1 MNASY
6 LGSVF
11 LASGFG
17 MSQLN
22 NLRKAVRRSLF
33 TSLAVSVV
41 LSLAYL
47 TTATAQDTSLDEF
60 WSLTEFIALNKKQ
73 RSAAEGFA
81 QRVSAPAIPLE
92 TKVNPVKVAIIYPGS
107 QASDYWRRSLASFE
121 ARMNEIGLP
130 HKIESYFSGSSSD
143 AGSQAALITQALA
156 NNPDYLVFTLDVL
169 RHKPIVQRLI
179 ARGKPK
185 VILQNITT
193 PLKVWKER
201 QPFLY
206 VGFDHV
212 AGTQLL
218 IDHYK
223 TKLGQKQDFAILF
236 GPRGYVSRARG
247 NTFLQAYS
255 DPEAMNL
262 KASYYVGYDREKS
275 RQATESILQDH
286 QNLSFIY
293 ACSTDIALGVMDA
306 IAARGNQGTV
316 ITNGW
321 GGGAAELDA
330 ILEGKLD
337 VTVMRMN
344 DDNGVAMAEAIVLDQ
359 TGNSD
364 QIPVVFSGEF
374 ALVTKD
380 NSTEDI
386 QELKARAFRYSK

>member
-1 MNASY
+1 
-6 LGSVF
+6 
-11 LASGFG
+11 
-17 MSQLN
+17 MSQIQI
-22 NLRKAVRRSLF
+22 LRKVIQKTSL
-33 TSLAVSVV
+33 TSLAFSIA
-41 LSLAYL
+41 LTLAYIKD
-47 TTATAQDTSLDEF
+47 TRAQDTSLDEF
-60 WSLTEFIALNKKQ
+60 WSLTEFTELNEKQ
-73 RSAAEGFA
+73 KAVADQFA
-81 QRVSAPAIPLE
+81 QRVSAPAIELDA
-92 TKVNPVKVAIIYPGS
+92 KIDPVKVAIIYPGS
-107 QASDYWRRSLASFE
+107 QASDYWRRSLTSFR
-121 ARMNEIGLP
+121 ARMNEIGIP
-130 HKIESYFSGSSSD
+130 HQIESFFSGSSSD
-143 AGSQAALITQALA
+143 AGGQAALITQALE

-193 PLKVWKER
+193 PLKVWRDR

-218 IDHYK
+218 IEHYK
-223 TKLGQKQDFAILF
+223 AKLGPKQDFAILF

-255 DPEAMNL
+255 DPDAMNL

-275 RQATESILQDH
+275 RQATERLLLEHAD
-286 QNLSFIY
+286 LSFIY
-293 ACSTDIALGVMDA
+293 ACSTDIALGAVDA
-306 IAARGNQGTV
+306 IAANGKQGTV
-316 ITNGW
+316 VTNGW
-321 GGGAAELDA
+321 GGGAAELEA
-330 ILEGKLD
+330 ILRGELD

-359 TGNSD
+359 TGHTE

-380 NSTEDI
+380 HSAEDI
-386 QELKARAFRYSK
+386 YDLKARAFRYSK